1 MATYNTAFGSLPST
15 RDLTGQNNATAGGT
29 QQRARRQQPD
39 DEREQAQS
47 QTFADMQ
54 KAGQARPAPPP
65 AVGNQA
71 QQVEPD
77 NQPQNNMLGEL
88 RDRLSEN
95 QPPMDPQRQAQKA
108 YAAANPAATTT
119 PEQDMQSMMAQRQR
133 QQQQAAPSA
142 QGDVQNVYDKYR
154 ASQGQTPALTVEQQ
168 AAQAQTLRQK
178 QESAGDAGDQTQG
191 DVSARLEA
199 LLGQP
204 ATAPVETQ
212 TAQPDFLSRVSQVVA
227 PPAAATAPAATP
239 APAPAPAPAA
249 GSAPP
254 AAAPAPT
261 AAPPAA
267 PAAAPAPTP
276 SAPSAPPAPPA
287 AAPAAPMAA
296 PMAPPTAQ
304 PSAQPPAMAATGATP
319 QGAAYERFGGS
330 SIGNTMMAQLQQQ
343 LQQMQNAPS
352 RFEDPAYKASRDAA
366 LANMEAE
373 AGAQRSKLEE
383 ELAARGLSASS
394 IGAGRF
400 GDLAGQQARARA
412 TLEADL
418 LKEQAQT
425 SAQDRQLLLSSMG
438 DLAKTAGAQDLGAF
452 SANIESM
459 KATGQ
464 LDMAAKELMQ
474 KAQLEGRSL
483 DLQQARDQ
491 VAKELGRAD
500 IGFKYA
506 SLAQEKGI
514 EEGRLAETK
523 ALRLQNLG
531 ISNQELELKTAE
543 LMGADKTG
551 KLTRQA
557 ATDKAELEIK
567 TNQLLQTDRSLSIT
581 EAQNLAQNMID
592 RERITSQETIERN
605 RLTETTR
612 ANKAQEE
619 QSKLDLTLRE
629 TLGMGT
635 LALDERRT
643 KVSENEFL
651 RDLGKIIADGNLSP
665 EETNAI
671 YARYG
676 YTPPPRTQTPSTP
689 PTTTRVSSPYVGGT
703 DNSL

>member
-1 MATYNTAFGSLPST
+1 
-15 RDLTGQNNATAGGT
+15 
-29 QQRARRQQPD
+29 
-39 DEREQAQS
+39 
-47 QTFADMQ
+47 
-54 KAGQARPAPPP
+54 
-65 AVGNQA
+65 
-71 QQVEPD
+71 
-77 NQPQNNMLGEL
+77 
-88 RDRLSEN
+88 
-95 QPPMDPQRQAQKA
+95 
-108 YAAANPAATTT
+108 
-119 PEQDMQSMMAQRQR
+119 
-133 QQQQAAPSA
+133 
-142 QGDVQNVYDKYR
+142 
-154 ASQGQTPALTVEQQ
+154 
-168 AAQAQTLRQK
+168 
-178 QESAGDAGDQTQG
+178 
-191 DVSARLEA
+191 
-199 LLGQP
+199 
-204 ATAPVETQ
+204 
-212 TAQPDFLSRVSQVVA
+212 
-227 PPAAATAPAATP
+227 
-239 APAPAPAPAA
+239 
-249 GSAPP
+249 
-254 AAAPAPT
+254 
-261 AAPPAA
+261 
-267 PAAAPAPTP
+267 
-276 SAPSAPPAPPA
+276 
-287 AAPAAPMAA
+287 
-296 PMAPPTAQ
+296 
-304 PSAQPPAMAATGATP
+304 MAATGATP

-343 LQQMQNAPS
+343 LQQMQGAPS

-412 TLEADL
+412 TMEADL

-425 SAQDRQLLLSSMG
+425 SAQDRQVLLSSMG

-514 EEGRLAETK
+514 EENRLAETK

-531 ISNQELELKTAE
+531 ISNQELDLKTAE

-557 ATDKAELEIK
+557 AADKAELEIK
-567 TNQLLQTDRSLSIT
+567 TKQVMQTDRSLNIT
-581 EAQNLAQNMID
+581 EAQNKARNEID
-592 RERITSQETIERN
+592 REDIKSRETIEGN

-612 ANKAQEE
+612 SNKAQET
-619 QSKLDLTLRE
+619 QNSLDYKLRE
-629 TLGMGT
+629 KLGLG
-635 LALDERRT
+635 AQSLDERRVT
-643 KVSENEFL
+643 VGENEFK
-651 RDLGKIIADGNLSP
+651 RDIIKVIADGGLSP
-665 EETNAI
+665 DEADAL
-671 YARYG
+671 YRRFG
-676 YTPPPRTQTPSTP
+676 YEPPPRTQTPSTP